1 MRSVRSTWQYWFSMM
16 FSDFSYGLQKIVQLH
31 HEACL
36 TPGILARYEYG
47 AMKEKKTWEKVSAP
61 SSYGDRL
68 VHNFINPGLTL
79 IV

>member
-1 MRSVRSTWQYWFSMM
+1 MRSVRSSWQYWFSMM

-47 AMKEKKTWEKVSAP
+47 AMKEKKNVGEGV
-61 SSYGDRL
+61 G
-68 VHNFINPGLTL
+68 TL
-79 IV
+79 KLRRQTRTQLY